1 MSQAYLHIRPTL
13 SHISRE
19 RVYMEMLFWMFV
31 GLVILGRIEYSE
43 YNSRKRE
50 ENSTLHKDTDTKKDN
65 DTWLI

>member
-19 RVYMEMLFWMFV
+19 RAYMEMLFWMFV
-31 GLVILGRIEYSE
+31 GLVILGRIEYAE
-43 YNSRKRE
+43 HNSRKRE
-50 ENSTLHKDTDTKKDN
+50 ENSTLHKDTDAKKDN